1 MSSSNLTAGTVL
13 TLLLLLLLSA
23 GTTAAPLSICEV
35 PKEYTTSPP
44 LVKGEPVEIAVD
56 LVVLDIIEIDSVKE
70 FFTLYYT
77 VDLRW
82 QDERLSAENLGYSL
96 AGCSLE
102 EEDIWHARIGL
113 LNLQSTNVVY
123 FRDIRV
129 DAHGAVREGWRLQT
143 RLSSDFDVHD
153 FPFDKQRL
161 MMRVA
166 SFGYGPESVRFTEY
180 SGHSSSGEGLDSAGW
195 NIIDLRLDVDIPPTK
210 AGGSQFSQFGL
221 HIDISRNAGYYIWK
235 FVVPLCFILLM
246 AFSVF
251 WLDPVSFG
259 NQIGISTAAVFTL
272 VAFLLGLRQGMPQVA
287 YLNRMDLL
295 VLSATILVFL
305 SLAEVVV
312 VSRLVAQAREE
323 LARRIDWHCRWIY
336 LSIFSYMLYRF
347 FANTS

>member
-1 MSSSNLTAGTVL
+1 MLSTLLSLLLVLAVGANTAGAS
-13 TLLLLLLLSA
+13 LS
-23 GTTAAPLSICEV
+23 TCEV

-44 LVKGEPVEIAVD
+44 LIEGEPVGIAVD
-56 LVVLDIIEIDSVKE
+56 LTVLDIIEIDSVKE

-102 EEDIWHARIGL
+102 ENDIWHARVGL

-123 FRDIRV
+123 FRDVRV
-129 DAHGAVREGWRLQT
+129 DAQGEVRDGWRLQT
-143 RLSSDFDVHD
+143 RLSSDFDMHD

-166 SFGYGPESVRFTEY
+166 SFGYGPEFVRFTA
-180 SGHSSSGEGLDSAGW
+180 HSPHQSSVDDLDSPGW

-210 AGGSQFSQFGL
+210 AGGRQFSQFGL

-246 AFSVF
+246 ASSVF
-251 WLDPVSFG
+251 WLDPASFG

-323 LARRIDWHCRWIY
+323 LARRIDWHCRWVY
-336 LSIFSYMLYRF
+336 LSIFSYILYRF
-347 FANTS
+347 FSSTS